1 MISTY
6 IFTFIFIHFKR
17 KTGIYQ
23 LKKAFS
29 ISKIPSKLLTIWLR
43 LLILSVLL

>member
-17 KTGIYQ
+17 KNGIYQ

-29 ISKIPSKLLTIWLR
+29 ISKKTLQTTDNMVKITHT
-43 LLILSVLL
+43 